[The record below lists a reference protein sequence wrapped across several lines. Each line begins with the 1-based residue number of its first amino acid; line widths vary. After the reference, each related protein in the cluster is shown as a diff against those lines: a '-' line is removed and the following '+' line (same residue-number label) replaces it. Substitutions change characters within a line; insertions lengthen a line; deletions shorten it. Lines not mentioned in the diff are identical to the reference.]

1 MFMHKYYQIFNNMAP
16 TALIRGN
23 SPMET
28 IPSQARD
35 ASLEGVETT
44 GDAGNLNNQHEQA
57 APHGEDIVQS
67 WWRHQVQNAGP
78 VQGRWGKH

>member
-1 MFMHKYYQIFNNMAP
+1 MYKYYQIFETMAP

-23 SPMET
+23 SPLET

-44 GDAGNLNNQHEQA
+44 GETGTLNDQQEQA
-57 APHGEDIVQS
+57 AQKCEDIVQS
-67 WWRHQVQNAGP
+67 WWRHQVQNAIPYKVLGL
-78 VQGRWGKH
+78 GIK

>member
-1 MFMHKYYQIFNNMAP
+1 MAP

-23 SPMET
+23 SPLET

-44 GDAGNLNNQHEQA
+44 GDIESLNDQHEQA
-57 APHGEDIVQS
+57 APCGEEIVQS
-67 WWRHQVQNAGP
+67 WWRHQVQMPGAEAFRGEA
-78 VQGRWGKH
+78 

>member
-1 MFMHKYYQIFNNMAP
+1 MAH

-23 SPMET
+23 SPLET

-44 GDAGNLNNQHEQA
+44 GETGTLNNQQEQA
-57 APHGEDIVQS
+57 AQTCEDIVQS
-67 WWRHQVQNAGP
+67 WWRHQVQNAAP
-78 VQGRWGKH
+78 YNAQGLGIK

>member
-1 MFMHKYYQIFNNMAP
+1 MYKYYQIFETMAP

-23 SPMET
+23 SLMET

-44 GDAGNLNNQHEQA
+44 GETGTLNDQQEQA
-57 APHGEDIVQS
+57 AHACEDIVQS
-67 WWRHQVQNAGP
+67 WWRHQVQNAIPYKVLGL
-78 VQGRWGKH
+78 GIK

>member
-1 MFMHKYYQIFNNMAP
+1 MFMYKYYQIFDTMAP

-23 SPMET
+23 SLLET

-44 GDAGNLNNQHEQA
+44 GGTGILNNQHEQA
-57 APHGEDIVQS
+57 AQHCEDIVQS
-67 WWRHQVQNAGP
+67 WWRHQVQNAGS
-78 VQGRWGKH
+78 VQERWGKH